1 MLEATYAGS
10 PSKPTRP
17 ATEEQLTMVPLPC
30 YKHFSN
36 FMLHAEPNPFQVY
49 GNGFI
54 PIFLCTISRGAESFN
69 TGIVKGI
76 VQSPKSSYGFFDH
89 AFTSAL
95 FETSHLKNSLR
106 LSL

>member
-17 ATEEQLTMVPLPC
+17 ATEEQLTMV
-30 YKHFSN
+30 YVKHFSN

-54 PIFLCTISRGAESFN
+54 PLYNQPWEQNPSI
-69 TGIVKGI
+69 
-76 VQSPKSSYGFFDH
+76 P
-89 AFTSAL
+89 AL
-95 FETSHLKNSLR
+95 LA
-106 LSL
+106 